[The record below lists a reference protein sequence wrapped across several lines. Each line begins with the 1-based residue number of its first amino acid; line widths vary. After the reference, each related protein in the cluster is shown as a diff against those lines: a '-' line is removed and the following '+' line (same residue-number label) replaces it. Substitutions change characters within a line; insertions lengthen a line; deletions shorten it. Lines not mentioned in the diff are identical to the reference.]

1 MQTHSLRAARTA
13 RFHTLGEAARARE
26 IWFLLHGYGQ
36 LANAMIEACSVLAA
50 PDRLLVAPEALSRFY
65 LRGGNGPVGAT
76 WMTREDRDNE
86 IADYVAYLDL
96 VARRID
102 ELGAHAAGRRNV
114 LGFSQGAVTACRWAC
129 NGAMRFD
136 SIVLWGGGV
145 PPAASGETLRQ
156 RLSSA
161 RIVLVRGDG
170 DAVHDGAAV
179 ERDFERLRAAG
190 ATVRREIFSGGHAL
204 DASTL
209 ARIALAE

>member
-1 MQTHSLRAARTA
+1 MQTHSLRVTRTA
-13 RFHTLGEAARARE
+13 RFHTLGQAARARE

-36 LANAMIEACSVLAA
+36 LASAMIDACSVLAA

-65 LRGGNGPVGAT
+65 MRGGNGPVGAT

-96 VARRID
+96 VAQRMD
-102 ELGAHAAGRRNV
+102 ELGAHAASRRNV
-114 LGFSQGAVTACRWAC
+114 LGFSQGAMTACRWAC
-129 NGAMRFD
+129 NGATRLG

-145 PPAASGETLRQ
+145 PPELSSETLQQ
-156 RLSSA
+156 RLSRA

-170 DAVHDGAAV
+170 DAVHDEAAG

-190 ATVRREIFSGGHAL
+190 ATVLRENFSGGHAI
-204 DASTL
+204 DAPAL
-209 ARIALAE
+209 ARIVLAE